1 MTIKGDFINK
11 WVPREAYLNHYDRIF
26 RTSPTIETWLEEIS
40 QAVDKM
46 TPEEIMQRI
55 EANREHA
62 PQYAALE
69 RIILGDKNGE
79 QQDAVTA
86 GNRTEEPRDA
96 DQRLQHQDRADER

>member
-11 WVPREAYLNHYDRIF
+11 WVPKEDFLKHYDRIF
-26 RTSPTIETWLEEIS
+26 REKTAFEKWNDGVSD
-40 QAVDKM
+40 AVDKM
-46 TPEEIMQRI
+46 SPEELMQRI
-55 EANREHA
+55 EKNREHA

-79 QQDAVTA
+79 QQDSITT

-96 DQRLQHQDRADER
+96 DQRLQQ